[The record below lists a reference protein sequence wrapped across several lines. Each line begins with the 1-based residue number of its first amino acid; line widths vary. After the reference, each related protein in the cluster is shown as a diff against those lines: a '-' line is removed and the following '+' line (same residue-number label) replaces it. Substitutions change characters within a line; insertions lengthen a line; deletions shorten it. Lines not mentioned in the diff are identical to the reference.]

1 MKVLLHKLDQK
12 YSHRN
17 FALGTIYL
25 AVACYPDLRFEGLDP
40 PREQCTRYFQ
50 CYHRKSACFRDIQGH
65 VANLSK
71 DDQSKFLEDIAL
83 VSDET
88 EVIISFSMA
97 EFRHPCIKS
106 FERSTF

>member
-1 MKVLLHKLDQK
+1 MLLHKLDEK

-40 PREQCTRYFQ
+40 PREQCIRYFK
-50 CYHRKSACFRDIQGH
+50 CYHRKSACFRDIQGY

-71 DDQSKFLEDIAL
+71 DDQTKFLGGIAL
-83 VSDET
+83 VLDET
-88 EVIISFSMA
+88 EVIISISLA
-97 EFRHPCIKS
+97 EFRRPCIKS
-106 FERSTF
+106 FETSTF